1 MNKWMYGHL
10 SAFMTIFIWGTTF
23 ISTKILLTSL
33 TPIEILFI
41 RFLIGYMTLWL
52 VYPQRMSLKQEQ
64 HEYYF
69 LAAGLCGITL
79 YYPVSYTHMTLP
91 TN

>member
-33 TPIEILFI
+33 TPIEIF
-41 RFLIGYMTLWL
+41 FNWL
-52 VYPQRMSLKQEQ
+52 CDSMACLSTTYIIK
-64 HEYYF
+64 
-69 LAAGLCGITL
+69 TK
-79 YYPVSYTHMTLP
+79 TT
-91 TN
+91 